1 MKNIYIIIVIFI
13 ILFFGLYCYNLSYS
27 NTKEHF
33 IFVNPNIAKPLPS
46 TNVQTKDQPADISEK
61 RIIDIL
67 EGKDSVFLDLIT
79 YNNLESE
86 DDNGIIHV
94 NTGLDQ
100 CYDKCNGTCLEY
112 GETGI
117 AFCFPPSPTQ
127 ENKYIDNPVKPNQ
140 DNMSYPNIDRKK
152 N

>member
-1 MKNIYIIIVIFI
+1 MNRIYIVLVIFVVL
-13 ILFFGLYCYNLSYS
+13 LFSLYCYNISCS
-27 NTKEHF
+27 DNKEHF
-33 IFVNPNIAKPLPS
+33 IFVNPNVAKSLPS
-46 TNVQTKDQPADISEK
+46 TNTRSKDQPTDISEK

-79 YNNLESE
+79 YNNIETE

-100 CYDKCNGTCLEY
+100 CYDKCTGTCLEY

-127 ENKYIDNPVKPNQ
+127 ENKYIDNYVKPNQ
-140 DNMSYPNIDRKK
+140 DHMAYPNINRKK